1 MEVSYD
7 EKADVLYITL
17 KECENTENIH
27 RDNGVVVSKDRK
39 TGEIVGYTV
48 MYFSEK
54 DGVDLPE
61 TEEVDDAI
69 PV

>member
-7 EKADVLYITL
+7 DEADVLYITL
-17 KECENTENIH
+17 RECGNSENVH
-27 RDNGVVVSKDRK
+27 QDNGVIVSKDRE

-54 DGVDLPE
+54 EGVDLPAAQDID
-61 TEEVDDAI
+61 TSMPA
-69 PV
+69 